1 MLCVDI
7 FGDNEGAMAIVNN
20 PSSASRSKHIGVKS
34 PFFKELCVQ
43 ERLVSFMYETKDQ
56 YADILTKA
64 LWRKTFMVH
73 CAALMNLV

>member
-20 PSSASRSKHIGVKS
+20 PSSASRNKHIGAKS
-34 PFFKELCVQ
+34 PFFKDLCVQ
-43 ERLVSFMYETKDQ
+43 GRLVSFVYETKDQ

-64 LWRKTFMVH
+64 LWRKKFMVH
-73 CAALMNLV
+73 CAGLINLV